1 MARMQKWNSQKCGEV
16 MISHCADKVGVHLAW
31 GSGVAVVVHQFVSDH
46 FVKLIF
52 DGLKQGR

>member
-1 MARMQKWNSQKCGEV
+1 

-31 GSGVAVVVHQFVSDH
+31 GSCVAVVVHQFVSYH